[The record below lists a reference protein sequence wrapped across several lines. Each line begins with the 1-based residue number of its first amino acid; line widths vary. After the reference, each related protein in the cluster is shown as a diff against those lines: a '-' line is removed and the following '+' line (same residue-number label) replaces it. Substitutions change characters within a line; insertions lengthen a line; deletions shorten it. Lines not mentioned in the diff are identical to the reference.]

1 MPGVNSLDD
10 LGEEVEGE
18 QMAMQAVMDSMSAEQ
33 REQLRDMIDQLIGD
47 DRLRVDLAELAMN
60 LEAVAPFDAR
70 TQFPLSGDEPL
81 SLGGA
86 MGLMGT
92 LQAMD
97 HVEAKLAQGGASPR
111 NEGRGAGL

>member
-60 LEAVAPFDAR
+60 LEAVAPSDAR
-70 TQFPLSGDEPL
+70 TKFRLSRDEPL
-81 SLGGA
+81 SLAEA

-92 LQAMD
+92 PQEMDQLEHSIAQA
-97 HVEAKLAQGGASPR
+97 PR
-111 NEGRGAGL
+111 S